1 MVRRVYGVREEPWHY
16 RIIRSFDIPRGR
28 GQAAPLHRYLPQ
40 VPEPLGHGRFPPEYP
55 MTKKT
60 IRNYLADRLF
70 CSILSAA
77 DTPAGSGAPVCPAA
91 FVCFFLHFPVRIQK
105 TFPVDFL
112 SLRDNHKRSGIDIID
127 DLLRLVELLSVQN
140 TDHGLSVLF
149 PISSFAL

>member
-16 RIIRSFDIPRGR
+16 RIIRSFDITPRPRSGR
-28 GQAAPLHRYLPQ
+28 TPSPAPPR
-40 VPEPLGHGRFPPEYP
+40 VPEVIVTEIPLIFCD
-55 MTKKT
+55 KKT
-60 IRNYLADRLF
+60 IRQVISGSSFLFRLI
-70 CSILSAA
+70 CRRH
-77 DTPAGSGAPVCPAA
+77 TCKSGDPVCPAA

>member
-28 GQAAPLHRYLPQ
+28 GQAAPLHRYLPR

-55 MTKKT
+55 MTKRRSAIT
-60 IRNYLADRLF
+60 WRIVFF
-70 CSILSAA
+70 CSILSDA
-77 DTPAGSGAPVCPAA
+77 DTPAGSGDPVCPAA
-91 FVCFFLHFPVRIQK
+91 FVCFFLHFPVGIQK
-105 TFPVDFL
+105 TFSIDFL
-112 SLRDNHKRSGIDIID
+112 SLRDDHKRSGIDTID

-140 TDHGLSVLF
+140 TDHGLSILF

>member
-16 RIIRSFDIPRGR
+16 RIIRSFDIPSGR

-40 VPEPLGHGRFPPEYP
+40 VPEPLGHGRSPRISHD
-55 MTKKT
+55 KKDDPQ
-60 IRNYLADRLF
+60 LPGGSSF
-70 CSILSAA
+70 FVPSLS
-77 DTPAGSGAPVCPAA
+77 AA

-105 TFPVDFL
+105 TFSIDFL
-112 SLRDNHKRSGIDIID
+112 SLRDDHKRSGIDIID

-140 TDHGLSVLF
+140 TDHGLSILF

>member
-28 GQAAPLHRYLPQ
+28 GQAAPLHRYLPP
-40 VPEPLGHGRFPPEYP
+40 VPEPLGPGRFPPEYP
-55 MTKKT
+55 LTKKT

-70 CSILSAA
+70 LFHLICRRHA
-77 DTPAGSGAPVCPAA
+77 AGSGVPVCPAA

-112 SLRDNHKRSGIDIID
+112 SLRDDHKGSGIDIID

-140 TDHGLSVLF
+140 TDHGLSVFF

>member
-16 RIIRSFDIPRGR
+16 RIVRSFDIPSGR
-28 GQAAPLHRYLPQ
+28 GQAVPLHRRLPGCRKSSSQ
-40 VPEPLGHGRFPPEYP
+40 RSLLIFCD
-55 MTKKT
+55 KKT
-60 IRNYLADRLF
+60 IRQVISGSSFLFRLI
-70 CSILSAA
+70 CRRH
-77 DTPAGSGAPVCPAA
+77 TRGSGDPVCPAA

>member
-28 GQAAPLHRYLPQ
+28 GQAAPFTGTFPRCRNPLVMGGFPQ
-40 VPEPLGHGRFPPEYP
+40 NIPRQKRRSAITWRIVF
-55 MTKKT
+55 
-60 IRNYLADRLF
+60 F

-77 DTPAGSGAPVCPAA
+77 DTPTGSGAPVCPAA

-112 SLRDNHKRSGIDIID
+112 SLRDDHKGSGIDIID
-127 DLLRLVELLSVQN
+127 DLFRLVELLSVQN
-140 TDHGLSVLF
+140 TDHGLSVFF

>member
-28 GQAAPLHRYLPQ
+28 GQAAPLHRYLPL
-40 VPEPLGHGRFPPEYP
+40 VPEPLVMGGSPQNIPRQKRRSAITWRIVF
-55 MTKKT
+55 
-60 IRNYLADRLF
+60 F
-70 CSILSAA
+70 CSIFICRRHA
-77 DTPAGSGAPVCPAA
+77 AGSGIPVCPAA
-91 FVCFFLHFPVRIQK
+91 FVCFLLHFPVGIQK

-112 SLRDNHKRSGIDIID
+112 SLRDNHKRSGIDTID

-140 TDHGLSVLF
+140 ADHGLSVFF